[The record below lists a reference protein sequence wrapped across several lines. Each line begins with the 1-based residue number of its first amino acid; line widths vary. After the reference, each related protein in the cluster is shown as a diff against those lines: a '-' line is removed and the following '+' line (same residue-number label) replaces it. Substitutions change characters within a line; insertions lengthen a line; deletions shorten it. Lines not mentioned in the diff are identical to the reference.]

1 MDTIPGGEADKT
13 EGDERLSLAESVIS
27 GDADKVCLILRRRP
41 ELMFAV
47 VASDQTA
54 CSDCL
59 NLFDLAVKHKQ
70 SAVLQTL
77 LREAARSDNNDHLET
92 FLAKTDSVA
101 GSLSGSELIN
111 EVIKHNSK
119 TGAKLLNNCINLN
132 SDEQFVNINLHHFVG
147 SQVPETV
154 LCWGSPHLLD
164 HPVNLC
170 ATYLKWSRYR
180 HYVTTF
186 LALNLTFSI
195 LLSASLTVQ
204 TYQSNSSLASTVLLV
219 LSCIVYLP
227 LLAVQSW
234 LVLTTNTTLASYLK
248 ISINII
254 HLFLFIIFI
263 IISFCQLKTPFI
275 HHIMAW
281 TVLLSW
287 LRILI
292 EIHEIPETSF
302 YVQIFI
308 NVFNDIIKFLL
319 LLLVVLLGFSFGFH
333 SVLYVHSNGEKTP
346 PSPVD
351 SFIKVLA
358 MMAGEFE
365 LNSNISKIQGSA
377 QIIFILGFLLL
388 SLVMMNITV
397 GLTIT
402 TLQKTF
408 SLKAQ
413 YKLLRMMIINYKI
426 EQILRKIKKIKR
438 RFNLSKYSGL
448 INIFEPFSSREIFLK
463 INEEKKE
470 KPPTLLTCFTESSR
484 ASFSKVYI
492 RNSVTQEIE
501 PSDQTICQKLL
512 EDCLCILES
521 RRIKVEEELAA
532 EATKCQG
539 MLCFCCFC

>member
-1 MDTIPGGEADKT
+1 M
-13 EGDERLSLAESVIS
+13 
-27 GDADKVCLILRRRP
+27 
-41 ELMFAV
+41 
-47 VASDQTA
+47 VASDETA

-70 SAVLQTL
+70 CDVLQTL
-77 LREAARSDNNDHLET
+77 LREAARNSNNDSLET

-101 GSLSGSELIN
+101 GSLSGSELMN

-132 SDEQFVNINLHHFVG
+132 SDEQFVNINLKNFVG
-147 SQVPETV
+147 SEVAETV
-154 LCWGSPHLLD
+154 LCYGTPQLLD

-170 ATYLKWSRYR
+170 ATYLKWSRYK
-180 HYVTTF
+180 HYVFIF
-186 LALNLTFSI
+186 LALNIIFAL
-195 LLSASLTVQ
+195 LLSASVTVQ
-204 TYQSNSSLASTVLLV
+204 TYHSNSSLASTVLV
-219 LSCIVYLP
+219 ILSCVVYLP
-227 LLAVQSW
+227 ILTVKSWVLLNSNRA
-234 LVLTTNTTLASYLK
+234 LASYLK
-248 ISINII
+248 ISLNII

-263 IISFCQLKTPFI
+263 IISFCQLKSYFI

-292 EIHEIPETSF
+292 EIHDIPETSF
-302 YVQIFI
+302 YIQIFI
-308 NVFNDIIKFLL
+308 NVFNDIIKFVL
-319 LLLVVLLGFSFGFH
+319 LLLVVLLGFSFSFH
-333 SVLYVHSNGEKTP
+333 SILNVNLNDEKTP
-346 PSPVD
+346 NSPVD

-358 MMAGEFE
+358 MMAGEFD
-365 LNSNISKIQGSA
+365 LNSNFSESQIEIQGSA
-377 QIIFILGFLLL
+377 QMIFILGFLLL
-388 SLVMMNITV
+388 SLVMLNITV
-397 GLTIT
+397 GLTVT

-426 EQILRKIKKIKR
+426 EQILKKIRKIKR
-438 RFNLSKYSGL
+438 RFNVSKYRGL
-448 INIFEPFSSREIFLK
+448 INMFEPFSSREIFLK

-470 KPPTLLTCFTESSR
+470 KNSTLLNYLTKGSR
-484 ASFSKVYI
+484 GSFSKVYV

-501 PSDQTICQKLL
+501 PTNQTINQKLL

-521 RRIKVEEELAA
+521 RRIKIEEELAA

-539 MLCFCCFC
+539 MLIYDISVGLVFFL